1 MAALQTCGRGVPAEE
16 AESRRGQ
23 GLGRLGAGLGRAAV
37 GLVCVTGGGLGGEP
51 NRGVAGEVQ
60 LVCEWP
66 E

>member
-1 MAALQTCGRGVPAEE
+1 M
-16 AESRRGQ
+16 
-23 GLGRLGAGLGRAAV
+23 GAGLGRAAV
-37 GLVCVTGGGLGGEP
+37 GLVYVTGGGLGGEP